1 MNFYWLIGLIMLSQQ
16 VNMPENVLITNNG
29 ETVSI
34 SNRADTSIYLSGL
47 PFIHT
52 EKLKEWMDQID
63 KQVAKEP
70 KNAIL
75 DKNGNIIPEQIGYR
89 LDRQSFTEQIYSHYI
104 NNDPGQLQVPL
115 QKVYPKVDSELLG
128 NIRNEK
134 IGRYETYF
142 SASNKERNKNIKLAA
157 EAINNFVLFPG
168 EIFSFNQ
175 VVGQRTVEKG
185 YRSAPVIINGKFS
198 EDIGGGICQVSST
211 LFNAM
216 DNAGIEVISRYSHS
230 RQVSYVPEGRDATVS
245 WNGPDL
251 VFKNSYNQPILIQAK
266 TLKNKLIIEVYSSD
280 VITYMPK
287 KVPYLQF

>member
-1 MNFYWLIGLIMLSQQ
+1 MLSQQ
-16 VNMPENVLITNNG
+16 VNMPENVLITNDG
-29 ETVSI
+29 ETFSI
-34 SNRADTSIYLSGL
+34 SNSADMSIYLSGL
-47 PFIHT
+47 PFINT
-52 EKLKEWMDQID
+52 EKFKEFMDQID

-75 DKNGNIIPEQIGYR
+75 DKNGNIIPEQIGYH
-89 LDRQSFTEQIYSHYI
+89 LDRQRFTEQIYSHYI
-104 NNDPGQLQVPL
+104 NNDSLHLQVPL
-115 QKVYPKVDSELLG
+115 QKIYPKVDSELLG

-142 SASNKERNKNIKLAA
+142 NEYNKERNKNIKLAA

-168 EIFSFNQ
+168 EVFSFNQ
-175 VVGQRTVEKG
+175 VVGKRTVEKG
-185 YRSAPVIINGKFS
+185 YKSAPVIINGKFS

-230 RQVSYVPEGRDATVS
+230 RDVSYVPEGRDATVS
-245 WNGPDL
+245 WDGPDL
-251 VFKNSYNQPILIQAK
+251 VFKNSYNQPILIQAN
-266 TLKNKLIIEVYSSD
+266 TLENKLIIEIYSSD

-287 KVPYLQF
+287 KVPYLQY